1 MPTLSMVDYIN
12 FGDFNLDCKWQLDN
26 VIKDSTNCPH
36 IIRQC
41 QIVCHFCQPENYH
54 LLTSRGFGCYLST
67 SRNITPDFK
76 QKVSNLTLLPW
87 YSRFHVFL
95 FLRCLVFCLCFN
107 VWVFV
112 FVWNWVL
119 YPLQGQ
125 NVPHCGQLLRPVTLP
140 PPSTSVY
147 DDATLPILILLMI
160 FTYFANSRA
169 WLNMHMSRI

>member
-76 QKVSNLTLLPW
+76 QKVCDLTLLPW

-95 FLRCLVFCLCFN
+95 FLRCLVFCLCLMFECLCLSGIECCTPCRARMSLTADN
-107 VWVFV
+107 CFA
-112 FVWNWVL
+112 L
-119 YPLQGQ
+119 LHSPL
-125 NVPHCGQLLRPVTLP
+125 HP
-140 PPSTSVY
+140 PPFMMMLHFLY
-147 DDATLPILILLMI
+147 W
-160 FTYFANSRA
+160 YY
-169 WLNMHMSRI
+169 

>member
-76 QKVSNLTLLPW
+76 QKVCDLTLLPW

-95 FLRCLVFCLCFN
+95 FLRCFLFFFCVLMFECLCLSGIECCTPCRARMSLTADNCFA
-107 VWVFV
+107 
-112 FVWNWVL
+112 L
-119 YPLQGQ
+119 LHSPL
-125 NVPHCGQLLRPVTLP
+125 HP
-140 PPSTSVY
+140 PPFMMMLHFLY
-147 DDATLPILILLMI
+147 W
-160 FTYFANSRA
+160 YY
-169 WLNMHMSRI
+169 